1 MSGYADKGE
10 ISQWAVEGIAKAIQ
24 SGVIGGVDEITL
36 APKAFATRAMAIT
49 MLARM
54 YNTIYS
60 E

>member
-1 MSGYADKGE
+1 MAE
-10 ISQWAVEGIAKAIQ
+10 AIQ
-24 SGVIGGVDEITL
+24 SGIIGGVDEITL